1 MKNALFNHHLEE
13 DLDELFS
20 PHFEILLLEAYEEME
35 EEDSILLIGKK
46 NWWKYLIILQSFN
59 SARRV

>member
-20 PHFEILLLEAYEEME
+20 PHFEILLLETYEEME
-35 EEDSILLIGKK
+35 EEDSILFIGKK

>member
-13 DLDELFS
+13 DLDEFFS
-20 PHFEILLLEAYEEME
+20 PQFEILLEAYEEME
-35 EEDSILLIGKK
+35 EEDSILFIGKK
-46 NWWKYLIILQSFN
+46 ESWKYLIILQSFN

>member
-35 EEDSILLIGKK
+35 EEDSILFIGKK
-46 NWWKYLIILQSFN
+46 ESWKYLIILQSFN